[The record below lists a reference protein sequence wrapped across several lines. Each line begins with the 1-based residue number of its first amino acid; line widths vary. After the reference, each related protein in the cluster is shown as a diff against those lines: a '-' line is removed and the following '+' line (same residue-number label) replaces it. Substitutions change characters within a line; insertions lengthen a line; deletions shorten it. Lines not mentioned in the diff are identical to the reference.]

1 MIAGMKP
8 STTVAMRQL
17 IEQIRNRIPLASS
30 AADLC
35 RDSDNCNVCA
45 LKLTEYLNMQL
56 EDWEYRLDNQQIPN
70 FGDLK
75 KLAQSAEKIHHAL
88 KKGGF
93 IDRL

>member
-1 MIAGMKP
+1 MKP
-8 STTVAMRQL
+8 STTIAMRQL
-17 IEQIRNRIPLASS
+17 IEQIRRNIPVAASK
-30 AADLC
+30 ANLC
-35 RDSDNCNVCA
+35 RDSDHCNVCA

-56 EDWEYRLDNQQIPN
+56 EDWDYRLDNQQIPN

-75 KLAQSAEKIHHAL
+75 ALAKSAEKIHRAL